1 MRLAR
6 LRNGLRD
13 GLRDRLRDS
22 DRPAG
27 QAGNAPEV
35 PGQPSRAEVLLA
47 SSIFDAD
54 YYAATVGVTFPDVRA
69 AARHCVREGMPQSL
83 SPSPLLEIG
92 DLPRAVQEAWRAG
105 RIGAVLSFL
114 RRTQQGPVSP
124 LFDVGR
130 APGTAEEKAAHPGG
144 ALGLFCD
151 RASPD
156 TPLPVPD
163 SYASA
168 APTLGAARRSMLEHA
183 RATRAQALLVAPL
196 ALREWDQEA
205 EDRWKS
211 RQVAGS
217 ALRDRPDGPLV
228 TVVAAVDGPELPRR
242 ALDQLREQSWTR
254 WELLVVLDQATDPGA
269 EDLVALTEQ
278 EPRLRLLANHEGAG
292 LGGAL
297 DVATRAARGTCL
309 AFLEE
314 HHAWRPDFLE
324 VGVSALVGGGL
335 DAAVALARVD
345 EGPDRSGL
353 DRSGT
358 LALRW
363 PATGRDQL
371 LATTAATRGT
381 LLGTLLV
388 TTELARDIGGFDPA
402 LRRAATLDF
411 ALRLARRTTVE
422 LLPFV
427 GANGRDLPDPD
438 QDDAEWLVVIG
449 DHLVDW
455 VASAA
460 QAPHRDHS
468 TVSVV
473 IPTYADWRMT
483 TDAVTAVLA
492 DAAVGDQNT
501 ARAVEIVVVDNGSPG
516 EVGRR
521 LVASFLTEPRVRHL
535 RLPHNLNFT
544 VGCNAGFAAT
554 TGSTVVFLNNDTVA
568 RRGWLDAMLPHLAD
582 PEVRGV
588 QPLLLYPDDTVQS
601 AGTLFCDSGFIPV
614 HLLAGHPVEDAER
627 LSQRPFSAVTAAAMA
642 VRATEFAAL
651 RGFDPVFVNGMEDID
666 LCLRAIKAYGGGFV
680 VEPTARVT
688 HLESRTPGRNAKV
701 TANRRTLMRRWR
713 GRLPGPELDRYAELG
728 LVVAHL
734 ASDGQPVPAA
744 RPVLVRA
751 GPRLR
756 WGIKTAAAPGPLGDA
771 SADWQLARS
780 MSAALSRLGQEV
792 VTYRRGA
799 HASPASYL
807 DDVVLAIR
815 GGEPVVAHPGKLN
828 ILWLVDRAE
837 PVEPVE
843 LDGFDLIYASSPD
856 AAKGLSAR
864 SGHPVEALPGAQ
876 PETLSDTRPEAQP
889 ETAGVGADNDLGPQA
904 YALVAAATARL
915 QGREAAED

>member
-6 LRNGLRD
+6 LRDGLRNGLRE
-13 GLRDRLRDS
+13 RLRDP

-27 QAGNAPEV
+27 QAPNAPEA
-35 PGQPSRAEVLLA
+35 PGQPSRAEVLVA

-54 YYAATVGVTFPDVRA
+54 YYAATVGVTFPDVHA

-92 DLPRAVQEAWRAG
+92 DLPRAVQDAWRGG
-105 RIGAVLSFL
+105 RVGAVLAFL

-130 APGTAEEKAAHPGG
+130 APGTAAEKSAHPGG

-151 RASPD
+151 RARQD

-163 SYASA
+163 SYTSP

-183 RATRAQALLVAPL
+183 RATQAQASLATPL
-196 ALREWDQEA
+196 PLRDWDQEA

-211 RQVAGS
+211 RQVAGP

-228 TVVAAVDGPELPRR
+228 TVVAAVDGPELARR
-242 ALDQLREQSWTR
+242 ALDQLLEQSWTR
-254 WELLVVLDQATDPGA
+254 WELLVVLDRATGPDA

-278 EPRLRLLANHEGAG
+278 EPRLRVLADHEGAG

-297 DVATRAARGTCL
+297 EVATRAARGTYL
-309 AFLEE
+309 AFLDEN
-314 HHAWRPDFLE
+314 HAWRPDFLE
-324 VGVSALVGGGL
+324 VGVSALVGSGL
-335 DAAVALARVD
+335 EAAVALARVD
-345 EGPDRSGL
+345 EGPHRSGP
-353 DRSGT
+353 DGEGT
-358 LALRW
+358 MALRW
-363 PATGRDQL
+363 PATGRDEL
-371 LATTAATRGT
+371 MATTAATPATPATRGT
-381 LLGTLLV
+381 SPGNLLGTLLV
-388 TTELARDIGGFDPA
+388 STELARDIGGFDPA
-402 LRRAATLDF
+402 LHKAATLDF

-422 LLPFV
+422 RLPFV
-427 GANGRDLPDPD
+427 GADDGGVPAPSP
-438 QDDAEWLVVIG
+438 DDAGWLVVIG

-460 QAPHRDHS
+460 QAQHRDQA

-492 DAAVGDQNT
+492 DAPVGDQET

-521 LVASFLTEPRVRHL
+521 LVARFLTEPRVRHL
-535 RLPHNLNFT
+535 RLPRNLNFA

-582 PEVRGV
+582 PAVRGV

-601 AGTLFCDSGFIPV
+601 AGTVFADSGFIPV

-627 LSQRPFSAVTAAAMA
+627 LSRRPFSAVTAAAMA

-666 LCLRAIKAYGGGFV
+666 LCLRAIEAYGGGFV
-680 VEPTARVT
+680 VEPAARVT

-701 TANRRTLMRRWR
+701 TANRRTLLQRWR

-744 RPVLVRA
+744 RTVLVRA

-756 WGIKTAAAPGPLGDA
+756 WGIKTAAFPGPLGDA
-771 SADWQLARS
+771 SADWRLARS

-843 LDGFDLIYASSPD
+843 LDGFDLIYASSPG
-856 AAKGLSAR
+856 AAQELSAR
-864 SGHPVEALPGAQ
+864 SGHPVEALPG
-876 PETLSDTRPEAQP
+876 SRPD
-889 ETAGVGADNDLGPQA
+889 TAGVGSHPDLGTQA
-904 YALVAAATARL
+904 HALVAAATARL